1 MLKLLTMDPYF
12 KPILIAS
19 SVVILLNTFL
29 ALPIIGFPMLS
40 YFIGGVI
47 AVFIF
52 RSEKIKETENENY
65 ETKLFDISVLG
76 IATGIVVGSILTLVM
91 AINLNNPE
99 SHEAPKEYVDFCNAN
114 SIPVIGRYLNLANFK
129 NYAADLTNIR
139 HVYLRNIAHENNT
152 ASFRL

>member
-1 MLKLLTMDPYF
+1 MIFTDTNDF
-12 KPILIAS
+12 F
-19 SVVILLNTFL
+19 N
-29 ALPIIGFPMLS
+29 IG
-40 YFIGGVI
+40 
-47 AVFIF
+47 
-52 RSEKIKETENENY
+52 SE
-65 ETKLFDISVLG
+65 VL
-76 IATGIVVGSILTLVM
+76 
-91 AINLNNPE
+91 INLNNPE